1 MSVAQFPIPAIPR
14 PVEVFHHILMA
25 TDFSEAS
32 ERALS
37 GAIALAAQNHA
48 HLSVVHVLHTDWRY
62 EVLDNPPQIDLERID
77 AQRRLESATRDMGF
91 GRTLDSII
99 IRHGPVSQKVLALA
113 EEVGAD
119 LLVIGTRGRAGLTKL
134 ALGSVAEELL
144 RVAPCPVITF
154 GPKAK
159 VATASQE
166 SAFRSILFAT
176 DFGAGSAK
184 ALPYVRAL
192 AAAPSTSL
200 ALLHMIASMPATANL
215 SAYAPAS
222 AAADEFQEWQGSSRA
237 RALERLKEWWLCNTK
252 LEREPEYIVG
262 TDFLPEG
269 MLTAAERRH
278 CDLMVMGANHAA
290 SPRMAAHIPWS
301 AVHEVIRHASCP
313 VMTCAG

>member
-1 MSVAQFPIPAIPR
+1 MSVAQFPTPAIPQ
-14 PVEVFHHILMA
+14 PQEVFHHILMA

-32 ERALS
+32 QRALS

-62 EVLDNPPQIDLERID
+62 EILDSPPEIDLERID
-77 AQRRLESATRDMGF
+77 AQRRLEAATRDMGL
-91 GRTLDSII
+91 GRAIDSII
-99 IRHGPVSQKVLALA
+99 IRHGPVPQKVLALA

-144 RVAPCPVITF
+144 RIAPCPVITF
-154 GPKAK
+154 GPKAN
-159 VATASQE
+159 VETASPE

-184 ALPYVRAL
+184 ALPHVRAL
-192 AAAPSTSL
+192 ASAPSTSL
-200 ALLHMIASMPATANL
+200 TLLHMIASMPATANL

-222 AAADEFQEWQGSSRA
+222 AAADEFQEWEGSSRA
-237 RALERLKEWWLCNTK
+237 RTLEQLKQWWLHDAK

-269 MLTAAERRH
+269 MLTAAEQRH
-278 CDLMVMGANHAA
+278 CDLMVMGANRAA
-290 SPRMAAHIPWS
+290 SPRLAAHIPWS
-301 AVHEVIRHASCP
+301 AVHEVIRHAACP

>member
-1 MSVAQFPIPAIPR
+1 MSVAQFSIPAISQAT
-14 PVEVFHHILMA
+14 EVFHHILMA

-62 EVLDNPPQIDLERID
+62 EILDNPPEIDLERVD
-77 AQRRLESATRDMGF
+77 AQRRLEAATREVGF
-91 GRTLDSII
+91 GREIDSVI
-99 IRHGPVSQKVLALA
+99 IRHGPVPQKVLALA

-144 RVAPCPVITF
+144 RIALCPVITF
-154 GPKAK
+154 GPKANI
-159 VATASQE
+159 ATAPQE
-166 SAFRSILFAT
+166 STFRSILFAT

-184 ALPYVRAL
+184 ALPYVRAM
-192 AAAPSTSL
+192 AATPSTSL
-200 ALLHMIASMPATANL
+200 ALLHMIAPMPATANL

-222 AAADEFQEWQGSSRA
+222 AAADEFQEWEGSSRA
-237 RALERLKEWWLCNTK
+237 RALEQLKQWWLHDAK

-269 MLTAAERRH
+269 MLTAAEQRH

-290 SPRMAAHIPWS
+290 SPRLAAHIPWS
-301 AVHEVIRHASCP
+301 AVHEVIRQAACP